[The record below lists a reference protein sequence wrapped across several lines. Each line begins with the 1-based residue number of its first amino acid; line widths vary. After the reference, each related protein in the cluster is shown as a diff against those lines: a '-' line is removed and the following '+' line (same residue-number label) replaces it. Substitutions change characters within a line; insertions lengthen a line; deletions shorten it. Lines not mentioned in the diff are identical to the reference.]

1 MVFLE
6 KKYGLSLDYQLLEDC
21 INVNATNMAMTDL
34 FLADSIYHLHY
45 LASDMESLPVW
56 LTQ

>member
-6 KKYGLSLDYQLLEDC
+6 KKYGLSLDHQLLEDY
-21 INVNATNMAMTDL
+21 INVNETNMAMTDL

-45 LASDMESLPVW
+45 LASDMESLPV
-56 LTQ
+56 

>member
-1 MVFLE
+1 MVYLQ
-6 KKYGLSLDYQLLEDC
+6 KNYGLSLDHQLLEDC